1 MKKVSFDQKGL
12 DEKKKELYALPE
24 PEFRQQLK
32 EIQNNTHKWL
42 LANFELSEGQVDY
55 LNAMPKEV
63 LSELGLST
71 AIAIDYKLPLTLE
84 VPTAA
89 ASGTARVRI
98 CKKTEATGQLH
109 VDWSEGSSPEIK
121 SWSVGVRFTL

>member
-1 MKKVSFDQKGL
+1 MEKVSFDQKGL
-12 DEKKKELYALPE
+12 DQKKKELYGLPE
-24 PEFRQQLK
+24 AEFRQQLK
-32 EIQNNTHKWL
+32 EIQFNTHKWV
-42 LANFELSEGQVDY
+42 LANFVLEEGQIDY
-55 LNAMPKEV
+55 LSAMPKEV
-63 LSELGLST
+63 LAELGLST

-84 VPTAA
+84 VPTE
-89 ASGTARVRI
+89 GTASTARIRI